1 MCYTIAILF
10 GEVIF
15 MENEVIKKF
24 NFTLN
29 KLEELFYNLLL
40 KKFTKLELES
50 MNLTNYIFEIKKM
63 YPNEEKALNLLI
75 YVYFEDTDNIATKTY
90 DLMNLYDYLKGA
102 LHD

>member
-1 MCYTIAILF
+1 MKN
-10 GEVIF
+10 
-15 MENEVIKKF
+15 ENEVIKKF

-75 YVYFEDTDNIATKTY
+75 YVYFEDTDNIAIKTY
-90 DLMNLYDYLKGA
+90 DLMNLYNYLKGA
-102 LHD
+102 LHG